1 MRSTAIVGM
10 LVVLV
15 ASCGQ
20 QPAAVQKP
28 EGGTDIPTHTS
39 YAITVRFTDSSHT
52 KARLSATVGRVWEG
66 RQETTVQGNVV
77 VDFYSKT
84 SGRRIARLTADS
96 AHIDDRTKM
105 MRAIGNVIVVSD
117 SSQTTLSTP
126 SMLWD
131 SHRERLSS
139 TEAVRIVTPNES
151 IDGIGFESDQA
162 LTDYRIFKVR
172 GAQH

>member
-1 MRSTAIVGM
+1 
-10 LVVLV
+10 
-15 ASCGQ
+15 
-20 QPAAVQKP
+20 
-28 EGGTDIPTHTS
+28 
-39 YAITVRFTDSSHT
+39 
-52 KARLSATVGRVWEG
+52 
-66 RQETTVQGNVV
+66 VV

>member
-1 MRSTAIVGM
+1 MIHALSTMVLVG
-10 LVVLV
+10 LVV
-15 ASCGQ
+15 SCNQ
-20 QPAAVQKP
+20 PPAAVQKP
-28 EGGTDIPTHTS
+28 EGGSDIPTHTS
-39 YAITVRFTDSSHT
+39 YSVTVRFTDSSHT
-52 KARLSATVGRVWEG
+52 KAHLSANIGRVWEG
-66 RQETTVQGNVV
+66 RQETTVQGNVI
-77 VDFYSKT
+77 VDFYSKS
-84 SGRRIARLTADS
+84 SGNRIARLTADS

-105 MRAIGNVIVVSD
+105 MRAIGNVVVVSD
-117 SSQTTLSTP
+117 SSRTTLTTP

-172 GAQH
+172 GVQR